1 MSVSMVFLDRAPTPR
16 ATYQSNMAEASI
28 GVSSLDVGYRSSV
41 QRLLYPSRPI
51 VQSCVDSMLR
61 LDDVP
66 CVQNIVVAVMPL
78 RFNEEDAVVLSE
90 EAVQYGFGWNESYRT
105 Y

>member
-1 MSVSMVFLDRAPTPR
+1 
-16 ATYQSNMAEASI
+16 MAEASI
-28 GVSSLDVGYRSSV
+28 GVSSLDAGFRSSV

-51 VQSCVDSMLR
+51 VASCVDGMLR
-61 LDDVP
+61 LEEVP
-66 CVQNIVVAVMPL
+66 CVQNIVIAVMPL

-90 EAVQYGFGWNESYRT
+90 EAVQFGFGWNESFRT